1 MRIFILKIVV
11 FCTLLASAYLL
22 MVNKLSEGY
31 VDMYYSKFTQKAES
45 LIIGLSRADEGI
57 DPETIL
63 NNLPKT
69 VDQSLVNF
77 ASNQNYY
84 GRVYLEAIKNKLN
97 DGKEAP
103 FFILT
108 ISPGSFTAP
117 KGFGTKGIEAMDT
130 KTAIGKTSDFTSN
143 PNYSYIMNCYGG
155 GLYNAF
161 LDVDSGGNLTSH
173 DNGWNEISLKS
184 NTFTITKDLM
194 FDWKRQNLAYFER
207 RLPKEEVKPYRLEW
221 FGKTIEYLKN
231 KGMVFL
237 VRMPADQEIISF
249 ENKHLPTFNTMVD
262 SITQVHQVP
271 YLDYSNSQTEFGTYD
286 GSHLY
291 SETAKEFSAVL
302 AKDMLP
308 YLNK

>member
-22 MVNKLSEGY
+22 MVHKLSEGY
-31 VDMYYSKFTQKAES
+31 VDMYYPKFTQKAGS
-45 LIIGLSRADEGI
+45 LVIGLSRADEGI

-63 NNLPKT
+63 NNLPEKS
-69 VDQSLVNF
+69 DQSLVNF

-84 GRVYLEAIKNKLN
+84 GKVYMDAIKEKLDDSAEN
-97 DGKEAP
+97 R
-103 FFILT
+103 FFILS

-130 KTAIGKTSDFTSN
+130 KTPIGKTFDFTSN
-143 PNYSYIMNCYGG
+143 PNYSYIMNCYGS

-161 LDVDSGGNLTSH
+161 LDVDSADNLTSH

-207 RLPKEEVKPYRLEW
+207 RLPKEEVKTYRLEW

-231 KGMVFL
+231 KGTVFL
-237 VRMPADQEIISF
+237 VRMPADEEIVSF
-249 ENKHLPTFNTMVD
+249 ENEHLPTFNAMVD
-262 SITQVHQVP
+262 SVAKVYKVP
-271 YLDYSNSQTEFGTYD
+271 YLDYSESRPGFGTYD

-291 SETAKEFSAVL
+291 SETAKEFSTIL
-302 AKDMLP
+302 AKDMSP
-308 YLNK
+308 FLNN